1 MKKVKS
7 GNRSS
12 AAKGNGAPKN
22 VDEYLAGVPE
32 PARSTLNKIRA
43 AIRAAVPPEAT
54 ETISYRTAFK
64 YKEVLVWFAA
74 FSNHCSLFPT
84 ASVVEAFK
92 NELKGFSTS
101 KGTIHF
107 PTDKP
112 LPTALVKKLVKARV
126 AQNASCALTGGN
138 VPCATAFADSHP
150 PRSSPPRARFFRSLL
165 PRNKCRSKSSHP
177 PRNNFFS
184 RSMRRATRSTPARVT
199 PRNSLGP

>member
-32 PARSTLNKIRA
+32 PARSALNKIRA
-43 AIRAAVPPEAT
+43 AIRCAVPPEAT
-54 ETISYRTAFK
+54 ETISYGIPAFK
-64 YKEVLVWFAA
+64 HKGVRVWFAA

-107 PTDKP
+107 PADKP
-112 LPTALVKKLVKARV
+112 LPSALVKKLVKARL
-126 AQNASCALTGGN
+126 AQNE
-138 VPCATAFADSHP
+138 
-150 PRSSPPRARFFRSLL
+150 
-165 PRNKCRSKSSHP
+165 SKK
-177 PRNNFFS
+177 
-184 RSMRRATRSTPARVT
+184 RR
-199 PRNSLGP
+199 